1 MIECMDG
8 GGVLGRGG
16 ERVEGCGGFFFFQAE
31 DGIRDYKVTGVQTCA
46 LPIYRSARRE
56 LQGNPA
62 KVRARARR
70 ILRDD
75 LGQCAEWIR
84 PALVLAVRWDRQRL
98 AQSSPSWPTEYVAWN
113 RNRIPPGEFPMK
125 NSRKRNPGREFRER

>member
-1 MIECMDG
+1 MMAERESNKTADG
-8 GGVLGRGG
+8 DDEGRKT
-16 ERVEGCGGFFFFQAE
+16 RA
-31 DGIRDYKVTGVQTCA
+31 R
-46 LPIYRSARRE
+46 PRRNRSARRE

-84 PALVLAVRWDRQRL
+84 PALVLAVRWNRQRL
-98 AQSSPSWPTEYVAWN
+98 AQSSAIIADRVRRVEPQQ
-113 RNRIPPGEFPMK
+113 
-125 NSRKRNPGREFRER
+125 NSARR